1 MTMFFAILVAFIC
14 APGLAHAEPIST
26 AFAVFFAAS
35 SGGAGFFT
43 AVAAGIGSMG
53 AIATF
58 VTNIIVS
65 AALSLVGQLLAQ
77 KPKGIKPTGIQT
89 EQTTAGDTTPQKF
102 IVGTYAAEGHA
113 VAPAYSR
120 GNNNSILTYIIE
132 VSNIPIEGLT
142 GRIIIDGQ
150 YTDLTEGS
158 DDASRLDF
166 AGLGFDDA
174 GNPRGWLWFYDGTQT
189 TAQFKLVESYASH
202 PDRPWTNDHILEG
215 TAYAV
220 LEFPLNREIYTGLPS
235 VRFEAQGIRLYDPRK
250 DTSVGGSGTHR
261 FATPSTWEYSG
272 NPQVINYNILRG
284 ITLPSGDI
292 YGGQVLAEDLPLDN
306 WFAAMNECDVLI
318 GDRKQYVAGFEINTG
333 AMEPVEVIEEMNR
346 SSFAQISEFGGVFR
360 VRVGA
365 PASPVMS
372 LTDDDFMITEPAS
385 YDPFPGL
392 QNTFNAITGTY
403 VEPADVW
410 EGRSAD
416 AILNST
422 WETDDG
428 GRRLTVDVGLPAVSS
443 KSQAQQLLTAYIKD
457 QRRFRVHRMVLPPS
471 FALLEPLDTISWTSA
486 ANGYTSKV
494 FEITAVEDR
503 PNTLNQFVTVRE
515 REAGDV
521 AWDTGDDVASPD
533 PTNGLTIPARIVP
546 TLTVTAFNIGDG
558 DGTARRPAIKIEWPA
573 DEALSADLLKYEV
586 RLAGDTVNL
595 ATSSTVG
602 AREGQTVT
610 TDGLVSDTIYEVR
623 AQYVTD
629 MPADWTAWI
638 AVTTGDVRLTAQD
651 IVDAY
656 NARVDQAFERHDQAL
671 ETLTSGSVF
680 QLLNDTRIT
689 DAILA
694 AQNVT
699 GAALTVISREFTETT
714 NATITNDYYTSADA
728 DGAIAGQI
736 TTFKAELEDPNGTS
750 IGATLAQS
758 YRTEVDTDSA
768 ISTAVQTLKATIED
782 PNGTSIGATVAE
794 VQATRVTAAGAVSA
808 VETAISA
815 TYGSLTAMAT
825 ATAFAEATIDGIES
839 GYVFELN
846 NSNILELVSVQDGVG
861 GTPVSTA
868 RISADYVQITGLTQI
883 DDAVI
888 TTLAAD
894 TGFISNLTVDTLNI
908 AGNAVTVDKIKDG
921 AVEAVKIKDGA
932 VEAVKI
938 KDGAVE
944 TVKIKDEAVE
954 TVKIKDE
961 AVETVKIKENSVTIP
976 VTGASS
982 LETGNGTFQT
992 MVSVSISLPVIS
1004 DVLMLWSF
1012 EQEYTDTIPTWGFI
1026 LWDPSTVTTYDTRE
1040 GMLFG
1045 NDYPS
1050 GQTLVKNQPAGTFN
1064 AQLRWNGQNSD
1075 IKAKA
1080 YLTVLAVMR

>member
-1 MTMFFAILVAFIC
+1 MIMFFAILAAFIC

-43 AVAAGIGSMG
+43 AVAAGIGSLG
-53 AIATF
+53 VVATF

-65 AALSLVGQLLAQ
+65 VALSLVGQLFTK

-306 WFAAMNECDVLI
+306 WFAAMNECDVVI

-471 FALLEPLDTISWTSA
+471 FALLEPLDTISWTST

-515 REAGDV
+515 REAADV

-651 IVDAY
+651 IVDVY
-656 NARVDQAFERHDQAL
+656 NFRVDQAFERHDQAL

-699 GAALTVISREFTETT
+699 NSALQLIVFEEAGENAASIATEQTTRLTADEAFASDVTEIAVRLDNNAAAIVTEATARATADTAVATIVTSLAAVVDDNVAGLVTEQTARADGDTAVALTVTTLTAVVDDNAAAIVTEENARASGDSAQANRTT
-714 NATITNDYYTSADA
+714 ALTARV
-728 DGAIAGQI
+728 
-736 TTFKAELEDPNGTS
+736 GTS
-750 IGATLAQS
+750 EGN
-758 YRTEVDTDSA
+758 
-768 ISTAVQTLKATIED
+768 ISTI
-782 PNGTSIGATVAE
+782 
-794 VQATRVTAAGAVSA
+794 QATKVTAAEAVSA

-894 TGFISNLTVDTLNI
+894 TGFISELTVDTLNI
-908 AGNAVTVDKIKDG
+908 AGNAVT
-921 AVEAVKIKDGA
+921 
-932 VEAVKI
+932 
-938 KDGAVE
+938 
-944 TVKIKDEAVE
+944 
-954 TVKIKDE
+954 
-961 AVETVKIKENSVTIP
+961 IP
-976 VTGASS
+976 VTGTGSQ
-982 LETGNGTFQT
+982 LTGNGGLQV
-992 MVSVSISLPVIS
+992 MVTLSINLPVIS
-1004 DVLMLWSF
+1004 DVLIIWTV
-1012 EQEYTDTIPTWGFI
+1012 EQGYTGSTTATWGYEI
-1026 LWDPSTVTTYDTRE
+1026 RRTNSAQIYDARA
-1040 GMLFG
+1040 GMAFG
-1045 NDYPS
+1045 NDFPT
-1050 GQTLVKNQPAGTFN
+1050 GQLLLTDRPAGAFSV
-1064 AQLRWNGQNSD
+1064 QLRWNGQNSN
-1075 IKAKA
+1075 ITGQGSMTA
-1080 YLTVLAVMR
+1080 LAVMR